1 MSTAV
6 SGRRQTGGKK
16 AVVTHKDRRRQEI
29 RLGWMLAGPAF
40 VVMLAVTAYPIAQA
54 VYDSLFS
61 LRLTAPDEREFIGLQ
76 NYLTVFSSTD
86 VFWRA
91 MGVTLLITVV
101 SVAVQLVIGFALAL
115 LMHRAILQLRGPLR
129 TAILV
134 PYGIITVV
142 SAFAWYYMFDINT
155 GFVNSWF
162 SWVPGI
168 SEDMD
173 WFAQTWSALAVIIAS
188 EIWKNTPF
196 IALLLLAGLAQV
208 SDDLLEAAKVDG
220 ANWWQQLTRVVLP
233 NMKAAIMV
241 AVLFRTLDSFRI
253 FDNVFIMTN
262 GDAGTEVL
270 SLLAYRQSIMRL
282 EIGLGSA
289 ISVIMF
295 ICVVLIALIA
305 VKGFKVDLASGTGS
319 DAGQKKETK

>member
-1 MSTAV
+1 MST
-6 SGRRQTGGKK
+6 GTK
-16 AVVTHKDRRRQEI
+16 ADRATLTTHKDRRKQEA

-40 VVMLAVTAYPIAQA
+40 VIMLAVVAYPIAQA

-61 LRLTAPDEREFIGLQ
+61 LRLTAPDESEFVGLQ
-76 NYLTVFSSTD
+76 NYITILTSGD
-86 VFWRA
+86 VFGRA
-91 MGVTLLITVV
+91 MLVTGFITLVTV
-101 SVAVQLVIGFALAL
+101 SVQLVIGFALAL
-115 LMHRAILQLRGPLR
+115 LMHRALVQLRGTLR

-155 GFVNSWF
+155 GFVNTWF

-168 SEDMD
+168 DADMD
-173 WFAQTWSALAVIIAS
+173 WFAETWSALAVIIAS

-196 IALLLLAGLAQV
+196 VALLLLAGLAQV

-220 ANWWQQLTRVVLP
+220 ANWWQQLTRVIIP

-253 FDNVFIMTN
+253 FDNVFIMTG
-262 GDAGTEVL
+262 GDAGTEVI
-270 SLLAYRQSIMRL
+270 SLLAYRQSISRL
-282 EIGLGSA
+282 EIGLGSSL
-289 ISVIMF
+289 SVIIF
-295 ICVVLIALIA
+295 LCVVVICFVAIKL
-305 VKGFKVDLASGTGS
+305 FKVDLAEGTGS
-319 DAGQKKETK
+319 DSGAKKRAE

>member
-1 MSTAV
+1 MSTATTDT
-6 SGRRQTGGKK
+6 RAKL
-16 AVVTHKDRRRQEI
+16 VTQQDRRRQEV

-40 VVMLAVTAYPIAQA
+40 VVMLLVTAYPIAQA

-61 LRLTAPDEREFIGLQ
+61 LRLTAPDERDFVGLQ

-91 MGVTLLITVV
+91 MLVTILITVLA
-101 SVAVQLVIGFALAL
+101 VAVQLVIGFALAL
-115 LMHRAILQLRGPLR
+115 LMHRAIVQLRGPLR

-142 SAFAWYYMFDINT
+142 SAFAWYYMFDINS
-155 GFVNSWF
+155 GFVNRWF

-168 SEDMD
+168 SEEMD
-173 WFAQTWSALAVIIAS
+173 WFAETWSALAVIIAS

-220 ANWWQQLTRVVLP
+220 ANWWQQLTRVVIP

-289 ISVIMF
+289 VSVIMF
-295 ICVVLIALIA
+295 VCVVLIAVVA
-305 VKGFKVDLASGTGS
+305 VKGFKVNLAEGTGS
-319 DAGQKKETK
+319 NAGQKKETK